1 MKPLKSY
8 LAWVAVTLAVA
19 GATTAC
25 QDDIDDPIIDA
36 PVAKD
41 QPNTSILELKTKY
54 WNDATNYIDTIG
66 TRDDGSHY
74 VISGR
79 VVSSDEAGNVFKSLV
94 IQDGTA
100 ALSLSINSY
109 NLYLKYRRGQEIV
122 LDVTGMYIGKYN
134 GLIQLGQPEWYEN
147 GGA

>member
-41 QPNTSILELKTKY
+41 QPNTSIL
-54 WNDATNYIDTIG
+54 
-66 TRDDGSHY
+66 
-74 VISGR
+74 
-79 VVSSDEAGNVFKSLV
+79 
-94 IQDGTA
+94 
-100 ALSLSINSY
+100 
-109 NLYLKYRRGQEIV
+109 
-122 LDVTGMYIGKYN
+122 
-134 GLIQLGQPEWYEN
+134 
-147 GGA
+147 